1 MFVKTSLI
9 ALGLS
14 AGMTETYAL
23 SQKPTSSSSPQDAST
38 SIQATKTKVID
49 IKTPKGLNAWFVENQ
64 DIPVLSVSICFRNA
78 GSKSDP
84 AEKIG
89 LSNFLSGIL
98 NEGCGDY
105 DSAAF
110 KKHLLEHNIN
120 LSIDSSYDH
129 FIIAFRVPQNSIK
142 EAFRIVKLMLT
153 QPGFAPDAME
163 RIKQQLLTILS
174 QSLHSEN
181 AVAGDLMNQ
190 RAFAGHPYG
199 RSIQQNLAA
208 LPTLTAVDLR
218 KFMTDHFTRDQLTL
232 TAAGAV
238 SQQELV
244 DLLDETLKD
253 LPEKALSENITNV
266 ELISPGN
273 VFVQEMDVP
282 QSAIL
287 FYQPGIQRHDPDF
300 YAAMVLMK
308 ILSDGA
314 FDSRLWHE
322 VREKRGLAYDVN
334 GSLYWNDH
342 SAYIIGSTATQNNS
356 VEQVIQIIRT
366 QWEKIKKEGIT
377 PEEVT
382 FTKEK
387 MMGAYPLAFGST
399 YKIVALLRFY
409 QLDKLAPDFINER
422 NKMIQKITLE
432 DVNRVAKKLLMP
444 EKLSFI
450 VVGKPEGFKAGEAQ

>member
-1 MFVKTSLI
+1 MLIKTSLV

-14 AGMTETYAL
+14 AGMTEAYSL
-23 SQKPTSSSSPQDAST
+23 SQKTAISPQDLSAP
-38 SIQATKTKVID
+38 IQATKTKVID
-49 IKTPKGLNAWFVENQ
+49 IKTKKGLGVWLVENQ

-84 AEKIG
+84 ADKTS
-89 LSNFLSGIL
+89 LANFLSGIL
-98 NEGCGDY
+98 NEGCGEY

-110 KKHLLEHNIN
+110 KRHLLEHNIN
-120 LSIDSSYDH
+120 LSIDNSHDD
-129 FIIAFRVPQNSIK
+129 FIIAFRVPKSSIR

-153 QPGFAPDAME
+153 QPRFAPDIME
-163 RIKQQLLTILS
+163 RIKHQLFTILS

-199 RSIQQNLAA
+199 YSIQQNLEG
-208 LPTLTAVDLR
+208 LPTLTATDLR
-218 KFMTDHFTRDQLTL
+218 KFMADRFTKDQLTL
-232 TAAGAV
+232 TAAGAI
-238 SQQELV
+238 SQQELSE
-244 DLLDETLKD
+244 LLDETLDD
-253 LPEKALSENITNV
+253 LPEKAAPQNIVNM
-266 ELISPGN
+266 EPISPGS
-273 VFVQEMDVP
+273 VFVREMDVP
-282 QSAIL
+282 QSAII
-287 FYQPGIQRHDPDF
+287 FFQPSINRHDPDF

-322 VREKRGLAYDVN
+322 VREKRGLAYGIN

-342 SAYIIGSTATQNNS
+342 SSYIIGSTATQNNS
-356 VEQVIQIIRT
+356 VEKVIQIIRE
-366 QWEKIKKEGIT
+366 QWEKIKKDGIT
-377 PEEVT
+377 PDELK

-387 MMGAYPLAFGST
+387 MIGAYPLAFGST

-409 QLDKLAPDFINER
+409 QLDELGPNFINER
-422 NKMIQKITLE
+422 NELIQKVTLE
-432 DVNRVAKKLLMP
+432 DVNRVAKKLLTP

-450 VVGKPEGFKAGEAQ
+450 VVGKPEGFKVGETQ